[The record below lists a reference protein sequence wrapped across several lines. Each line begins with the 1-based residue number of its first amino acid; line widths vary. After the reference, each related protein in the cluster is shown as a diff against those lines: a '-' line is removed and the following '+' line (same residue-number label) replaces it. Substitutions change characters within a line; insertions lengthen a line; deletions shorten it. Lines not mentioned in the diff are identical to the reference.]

1 MTKRGNF
8 LDDETNMRKVVPG
21 PGQYPVTEEWPEKS
35 KLKVSYPDK
44 KTYVDEIMIREKK
57 EKKPAPGEYN
67 VTKTLK

>member
-1 MTKRGNF
+1 M
-8 LDDETNMRKVVPG
+8 
-21 PGQYPVTEEWPEKS
+21 
-35 KLKVSYPDK
+35 KVSYPDK